1 LCSSFHLLVPR
12 SWFSACYLRF
22 LFLSSILFCTLISL
36 QSSDLAPDFT
46 VSFDVFL
53 SECCCR
59 VKSSGFDLHVP
70 GIDLDLESPVPII
83 VPLVGLSWDYPAR
96 TPARS
101 SLSVSALFF
110 SAGCAL
116 GRPHCSGSHADL
128 IWSAVPARGLFW
140 FPARFACCGPK
151 SAGRSACFGRRCQGF
166 LIPISRYSAP
176 PVFSLRFL
184 HRSAADFLAC
194 SCWVR
199 DFLPRAQGA
208 ARFLICVLALCS
220 SFVCV
225 GCQIMIVQI

>member
-1 LCSSFHLLVPR
+1 VLLLRQVFWLRSARARYRSRSGVSCADYCPARCSQLGLPCPHTGQVQSLGLRSVFQRRLCIGQTALLRVSCR
-12 SWFSACYLRF
+12 
-22 LFLSSILFCTLISL
+22 
-36 QSSDLAPDFT
+36 SDL
-46 VSFDVFL
+46 
-53 SECCCR
+53 
-59 VKSSGFDLHVP
+59 
-70 GIDLDLESPVPII
+70 
-83 VPLVGLSWDYPAR
+83 
-96 TPARS
+96 
-101 SLSVSALFF
+101 VSA
-110 SAGCAL
+110 SK
-116 GRPHCSGSHADL
+116 RR
-128 IWSAVPARGLFW
+128 SAVPARGLFW

-220 SFVCV
+220 SFFCV
-225 GCQIMIVQI
+225 GCQIMIVQICCGFLQVKVGTILELSD

>member
-83 VPLVGLSWDYPAR
+83 VPLVVLSWDYPAR

-128 IWSAVPARGLFW
+128 IWSPRPSVGLLFLLAGSSGFLLASPAVVPRALAGPRVLVADARGF
-140 FPARFACCGPK
+140 
-151 SAGRSACFGRRCQGF
+151 
-166 LIPISRYSAP
+166 
-176 PVFSLRFL
+176 
-184 HRSAADFLAC
+184 
-194 SCWVR
+194 
-199 DFLPRAQGA
+199 
-208 ARFLICVLALCS
+208 
-220 SFVCV
+220 
-225 GCQIMIVQI
+225 